1 MITCDNG
8 YIIEPT
14 LTRDE
19 TYYIIIK
26 RKINDHPLY
35 FKSDEKRGVVH
46 IDSRE
51 LYFIFFFFAS
61 CMRRF
66 VISLLGIGAVS
77 CIVCRR
83 ESGFVRQCPL
93 ITYLTGWELRSAS
106 AAQSCVLTDVTWSTK
121 KTKWITDH
129 SLVSPHMMGARP
141 ALIQSRASVRDAGPA
156 LNQRW
161 VIVVM
166 LIGNQAVI
174 FLAFQPPLVPRINLC
189 DYQSYRTSRQIFS
202 IRCVTQ
208 EPERSHCRL
217 CSHACTPDYMWLL
230 GKLKQCQN
238 VISTSRVVS
247 SASYTIH
254 CAASYILFV
263 FYISQ
268 CRSFWSRIRLI
279 FVFFITVLYSSM
291 FFFYTVLNNLRQRH
305 NFYSDVPFPPVSSC
319 GSQRHYV

>member
-1 MITCDNG
+1 MITCDNS
-8 YIIEPT
+8 YIIEPA

-106 AAQSCVLTDVTWSTK
+106 AAQSCVLTDVPWSTK
-121 KTKWITDH
+121 KQNESQTIHWYPRKWWG
-129 SLVSPHMMGARP
+129 LVQRWFK
-141 ALIQSRASVRDAGPA
+141 AGPA
-156 LNQRW
+156 S
-161 VIVVM
+161 VT
-166 LIGNQAVI
+166 
-174 FLAFQPPLVPRINLC
+174 LA
-189 DYQSYRTSRQIFS
+189 
-202 IRCVTQ
+202 
-208 EPERSHCRL
+208 RL
-217 CSHACTPDYMWLL
+217 
-230 GKLKQCQN
+230 
-238 VISTSRVVS
+238 
-247 SASYTIH
+247 
-254 CAASYILFV
+254 
-263 FYISQ
+263 
-268 CRSFWSRIRLI
+268 
-279 FVFFITVLYSSM
+279 
-291 FFFYTVLNNLRQRH
+291 
-305 NFYSDVPFPPVSSC
+305 
-319 GSQRHYV
+319 